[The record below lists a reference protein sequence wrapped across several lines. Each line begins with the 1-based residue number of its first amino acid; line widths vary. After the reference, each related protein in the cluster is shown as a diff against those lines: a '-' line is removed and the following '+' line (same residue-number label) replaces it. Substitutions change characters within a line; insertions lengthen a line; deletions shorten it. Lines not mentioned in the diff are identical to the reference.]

1 MESPPAGR
9 YGLQVPECTAR
20 QVAAGWS
27 QRALCGTLGNVVY
40 LRRGAWQARGGAGR
54 EADYNSRQAVR
65 CGGAG
70 GSSCGRSPAI
80 VATCVSRRG
89 HGQPL
94 LWVCAQVRRLQE
106 GGKCRDKQ
114 AAAGC
119 HPPSSAC
126 LLKIKQLIN

>member
-40 LRRGAWQARGGAGR
+40 PRRGAWQTGGGAGR

-65 CGGAG
+65 GRAG
-70 GSSCGRSPAI
+70 GLLLRPVAGDSRDLGVAAGPWTAAAMGVRASSASSRRRQVSRQAGRRRVSPA
-80 VATCVSRRG
+80 
-89 HGQPL
+89 QL
-94 LWVCAQVRRLQE
+94 
-106 GGKCRDKQ
+106 
-114 AAAGC
+114 
-119 HPPSSAC
+119 C
-126 LLKIKQLIN
+126 LPVKNKTAN